1 MNVKIGIYGGTFD
14 PPHLGHMEA
23 ARFAIGFLGL
33 DQLLLIPNKLPPHKF
48 LAQNGASEDDR
59 LVMTELIADGLGGV
73 VTCLDIEIKREGPSY
88 TADTLRALRHKEPD
102 ADFYMLMGMDMF
114 LSFDAWRE
122 PDYIAS
128 EVTLV
133 PFAREEGGSH
143 ELFAVQIEKLKSLFG
158 ARIIPLPLETIHPI
172 SSTQVRHLLQDE
184 QTQDRAGALLWKPV
198 YGHILRQKLYGTQT
212 ELVGLSVSRL
222 RAVSYSMMKAKR
234 FAHVKGTEEAAVS
247 LATIWGENP
256 DYARR
261 AAILHDCTKYFTLSE
276 HLAICAAYNVEL
288 DEMEK
293 KSAKMLHS
301 KSGAAL
307 AQYLFGEAPEICQ
320 AIACHTT
327 GRAGM
332 TKFEQILYLADYM
345 EPTRDFDGVDELRQ
359 LAFSDLDK
367 AMLYGL
373 ETTMQELKEKE
384 APIHQNT
391 LDALAY
397 FRERKA

>member
-1 MNVKIGIYGGTFD
+1 MKIGIYGGTFD

-23 ARFAIGFLGL
+23 ARFAMGYLGL

-48 LAQNGASEDDR
+48 LAQNGAEEEER
-59 LVMTELIADGLGGV
+59 LAMTELMADGLGSV
-73 VTCLDIEIKREGPSY
+73 ATCLDIEIGREGPSY
-88 TADTLRALRHKEPD
+88 TADTVRALRHKDPD
-102 ADFYMLMGMDMF
+102 ADFYLLMGMDMF
-114 LSFDAWRE
+114 LNYASWRE
-122 PDYIAS
+122 AEYIAS

-143 ELFAVQIEKLKSLFG
+143 ELFAVQTEKLKSEFS
-158 ARIIPLPLETIHPI
+158 ARILPLPLENIHPI

-184 QTQDRAGALLWKPV
+184 NTQDRAGDLLWQPV

-212 ELVGLSVSRL
+212 ELTGLSILRL

-234 FAHVKGTEEAAVS
+234 IPHVKGTEEAAVA
-247 LATIWGENP
+247 LAINWGENP
-256 DYARR
+256 DHARR

-276 HLAICAAYNVEL
+276 HLAICAAYDVVL
-288 DEMEK
+288 DEMER

-307 AQYLFGEAPEICQ
+307 SQYLFGEAPEICQ

-327 GRAGM
+327 GKAGM

-345 EPTRDFDGVDELRQ
+345 EPTRQFDGVDELRQ
-359 LAFSDLDK
+359 LAFSDLDR
-367 AMLYGL
+367 AMYYGL
-373 ETTMQELKEKE
+373 ETTMQELTEKE
-384 APIHQNT
+384 APIHRNT